1 MKDLESRTDA
11 LYDQRIV
18 NLNRKVNLLLALIL
32 VLLLLLGANLLMTY
46 RMMAPSEPLNVTVTN
61 L

>member
-1 MKDLESRTDA
+1 MKDLEARTDA

-18 NLNRKVNLLLALIL
+18 NLNKKVNLLLVLTL

-46 RMMAPSEPLNVTVTN
+46 RMMAPSEPL
-61 L
+61 